1 MKSKLLIKLSAVLCI
16 TSILWGVSSISALAI
31 TNDTEPNNSW
41 TQAQYLGA
49 LTGLNY
55 ASGTLD
61 PYNEDEK
68 RADRE
73 DWYKVSSSSGDFGF
87 IRLTSSIKGADFDME
102 VYEGSGTGAPVY
114 VANKIGDDLIRI
126 NEDSKSDYYIKVI
139 AKPGAKA
146 DPYTSYTLTT
156 GNRIGSRSVEKSF
169 SPTSISCPGNN
180 VYSDI
185 TSMNLSNDLSIPN
198 SAMIKSITVEGQGV
212 STGNTFAE
220 IKSSKL
226 GWTKTRLSSN
236 SANFIGYKYS
246 DQIKVKDKWELKYVS
261 SALAKTKWSN
271 LKASISY
278 DYDKTED
285 WD

>member
-1 MKSKLLIKLSAVLCI
+1 M
-16 TSILWGVSSISALAI
+16 
-31 TNDTEPNNSW
+31 
-41 TQAQYLGA
+41 
-49 LTGLNY
+49 
-55 ASGTLD
+55 
-61 PYNEDEK
+61 EK
-68 RADRE
+68 
-73 DWYKVSSSSGDFGF
+73 
-87 IRLTSSIKGADFDME
+87 
-102 VYEGSGTGAPVY
+102 
-114 VANKIGDDLIRI
+114 N
-126 NEDSKSDYYIKVI
+126 
-139 AKPGAKA
+139 
-146 DPYTSYTLTT
+146 
-156 GNRIGSRSVEKSF
+156 F

-180 VYSDI
+180 VYSGI
-185 TSMNLSNDLSIPN
+185 TSMNLSNDSSIPN
-198 SAMIKSITVEGQGV
+198 SAMIRSITVEGQGV

-226 GWTKTRLSSN
+226 GWTKARLISN

>member
-1 MKSKLLIKLSAVLCI
+1 MKGKFLIKLSAVLC
-16 TSILWGVSSISALAI
+16 TASILSGTVSISAFAQ
-31 TNDTEPNNSW
+31 TRDTEPNDSW
-41 TQAQYLGA
+41 TQAQYLGT
-49 LTGLNY
+49 LTGVNY

-61 PYNEDEK
+61 PYNEDETRK
-68 RADRE
+68 DKE
-73 DWYKVSSSSGDFGF
+73 DWYQISSSSGDFGY

-114 VANKIGDDLIRI
+114 TSNKIGDDIIRI
-126 NEDSKSDYYIKVI
+126 DEDSNSKYYIKVI
-139 AKPGAKA
+139 AKSGAKA

-180 VYSDI
+180 VYSGI
-185 TSMNLSNDLSIPN
+185 TSMDLSNDSSIPN
-198 SAMIKSITVEGQGV
+198 SAVIRSITVEGQGV

-226 GWTKTRLSSN
+226 GWTKARLISN